1 MSTLLIVDDN
11 LTARQMMRTI
21 LKSEPYEL
29 VFAHDGKTALEYA
42 AQVIPDL
49 ILLDVMMPDMDGYE
63 VCRRIRNTPLLAEV
77 PIIMVTALDD
87 RESRIDGILAGA
99 DDFITKPVDPVELRA
114 RAQTITRL
122 NRYRR
127 LMGERLKFERMTEL
141 SPNGILVVNAHHT
154 ILMANPTIT
163 RMSHTDPTAPLVG
176 QLVDTFFTGEHSTR
190 YHAAAAHVLAN
201 AQMVEQFEAVWVR
214 PDTTRFPV
222 EVDMGF
228 IQWDDQPAIQL
239 IVRDITERAQLEAMA
254 IDNERF
260 AANSVLTATVA
271 HEVNTPLHTIKT
283 CLYLADSDDQDQRTT
298 YLTLAQDEIDRI
310 SHILRQLLDLYR
322 THDGGDVPINA
333 NTLIERV
340 LVLTSNVFAQ
350 AGIQVESALL
360 PQLPTFMGQPNQMT
374 QILLNILLNAIA
386 AMPNGGTLQL
396 TTSTTNEAS
405 TGQTYVVIT
414 IADNG
419 IGMADEVR
427 ERIFE
432 PFFTTKAEGSG
443 LGLAVCKRLVEQ
455 HGGTISV
462 TSELGEGSSFR
473 IAFPINRNL

>member
-1 MSTLLIVDDN
+1 MSTILIVDDN

-21 LKSEPYEL
+21 LKSESYDL

-63 VCRRIRNTPLLAEV
+63 VCRRIRNTPLIAEV

-127 LMGERLKFERMTEL
+127 LMGERLKFERMMEL

-176 QLVDTFFTGEHSTR
+176 QLVDTFFTGEHRTR
-190 YHAAAAHVLAN
+190 YHAAAARVLTN
-201 AQMVEQFEAVWVR
+201 AQAVEQFEAVWVR

-260 AANSVLTATVA
+260 AANGVLTATVA

-283 CLYLADSDDQDQRTT
+283 CLYLADSDDQEQRTT

-350 AGIQVESALL
+350 AGIQVEPDLL
-360 PQLPTFMGQPNQMT
+360 PQLPTFMGRPNQIT

-396 TTSTTNEAS
+396 ATSTTNAAS
-405 TGQTYVVIT
+405 MGQMYVVIT
-414 IADNG
+414 ITDNG
-419 IGMADEVR
+419 IGMTDEVR
-427 ERIFE
+427 QRIFE
-432 PFFTTKAEGSG
+432 PFFTTKANGSG

-462 TSELGEGSSFR
+462 TSVLGEGSSFQ
-473 IAFPINRNL
+473 IAFPVNRNL